1 MCSELNTSSPPA
13 AIIASDFK
21 GFLTS
26 LRVVVLSGAFLFCVF
41 FFFLPQMTFGT
52 QTPADV

>member
-41 FFFLPQMTFGT
+41 FFLPQMTFGT